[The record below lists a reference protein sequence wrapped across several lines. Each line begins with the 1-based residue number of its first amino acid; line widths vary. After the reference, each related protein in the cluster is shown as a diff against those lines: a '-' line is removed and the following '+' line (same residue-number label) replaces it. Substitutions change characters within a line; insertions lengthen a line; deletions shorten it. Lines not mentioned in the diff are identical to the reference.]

1 MEQGSGPILTSPVRR
16 PARRTGVTFLE
27 VVFSSVILAMAAAA
41 ITGAFSLIERLSM
54 RDEARLD
61 AYEVAHRLILQY
73 MDDPDSLPPTHLPIE
88 IGNRRF
94 HYTAGAEALLQEP
107 GASEAGVDRRESRNV
122 AQLDSTEILRG
133 RLLLIT
139 VRVDWE
145 RPDGF
150 RDTVAVLSRVF
161 DPFGDADSMQM
172 LTHLRKAFENQP
184 EMQMMIEQMIQTQ
197 RQKAEQERFERQLQG
212 R

>member
-1 MEQGSGPILTSPVRR
+1 MTQGSGLILTSPIRR
-16 PARRTGVTFLE
+16 PVRRTGVTFLE
-27 VVFSSVILAMAAAA
+27 VVFSSVILALAAAA

-94 HYTAGAEALLQEP
+94 HYAAGAEALLQEP
-107 GASEAGVDRRESRNV
+107 GAAEAGVDRRESRNV